1 MSKHQFNKLLIVT
14 AVVLIAAF
22 WATSTRS
29 PESREQLAGQALVTG
44 LKEDINKVSSL
55 RIVEAGDKT
64 ALTVVKGDKT
74 WTLAERDH
82 YPVDMQKVRE
92 YLLKLTEADLLEAK
106 TSKKESYAKL
116 GVEDVAAADA
126 KGVRVE
132 LEGLTEPAKI
142 VIGNANSMG
151 QDGTYVRRNDETQS
165 WLAKGSLIPDRVVGN
180 WLDKNVIDIQS
191 NRIERFLLAKS
202 GSLISAAKS
211 APEDDKYIIEN
222 VPKGRELNSEYDG
235 NTLGAA
241 LASLTMDDVRKSG
254 TGEIDPATSTAAK
267 YQAFDGLVIE
277 ATAWLEG
284 DKGYVRLTASLD
296 EAKAN
301 AHIDA
306 EQAKARAVYDAAKA
320 EHIAKLAE
328 FNKKKET
335 DKALTDADAPI
346 EPAVPAAVSDAA
358 KDKAEQL
365 AKLKQEV
372 ESINQKCAGWDF
384 QLPAYKFSSIN
395 KTMDEL
401 LKPKA

>member
-14 AVVLIAAF
+14 VVVLVAAF

-29 PESREQLAGQALVTG
+29 PESREELAGQSLVAD
-44 LKEDINKVSSL
+44 LKQDINKVSAL
-55 RIVEAGDKT
+55 RFVEAGDKT
-64 ALTVVKGDKT
+64 VLTIVKGDKT

-92 YLLKLTEADLLEAK
+92 YLLKLAEADLLEAK
-106 TSKKESYAKL
+106 TSRKESYAKL
-116 GVEDVAAADA
+116 GVEDVAAAEA
-126 KGVRVE
+126 KSVRVE
-132 LEGLTEPAKI
+132 LDGLAKPVKI
-142 VIGNANSMG
+142 VVGNANSMG
-151 QDGTYVRRNDETQS
+151 QDGTYVRRNDEEQS

-191 NRIERFLLAKS
+191 SRIERFLLAKS
-202 GSLISAAKS
+202 GSLISGSKS
-211 APEDDKYIIEN
+211 KPDDDKYVIEN
-222 VPKGRELNSEYDG
+222 VPKGRELNSEYEG

-254 TGEIDPATSTAAK
+254 AAEIDPSTSTAAK

-277 ATAWLEG
+277 ATAWQEG
-284 DKGYVRLTASLD
+284 DKGYVRLSASLD
-296 EAKAN
+296 EAKAG

-306 EQAKARAVYDAAKA
+306 EQAKAKATFDAANA

-335 DKALTDADAPI
+335 DKALTDADAPVA
-346 EPAVPAAVSDAA
+346 PTMPAAVSDAA
-358 KDKAEQL
+358 KDKADQL
-365 AKLKQEV
+365 ATLKQEV
-372 ESINQKCAGWDF
+372 ETINQKCAGWDF
-384 QLPAYKFSSIN
+384 QLPTYKFSSIN